1 MSIDSI
7 PLSEVK
13 SIDQFEEAMN
23 ANHHAEEADS
33 ARNQSQS
40 SLPKIKPS
48 VRTEYKQ
55 GSNPEAIIESDNS
68 GLAGTVA
75 GGPEIIARL
84 LNPKVMQIKTDCDG
98 HNSGRT
104 YYIKANVSD
113 DIGQIISR
121 LSSLAK
127 SARKSAEN
135 KSKFERQQLEVRRIY
150 NSPPFQYFT
159 AALIFGVCCG
169 DEFEHEFQFYI
180 RFSCPEFLPLVSTRT
195 SSQMRRKRSS
205 TERSKTPMAIK
216 RQRR

>member
-23 ANHHAEEADS
+23 TANHHAEEEDS
-33 ARNQSQS
+33 STRNQIQS
-40 SLPKIKPS
+40 SMTKKKSS
-48 VRTEYKQ
+48 VSTENLQ
-55 GSNPEAIIESDNS
+55 GSNPETAIVSDNS
-68 GLAGTVA
+68 GLAETVA

-84 LNPKVMQIKTDCDG
+84 LIPKVMQIKTDPDG

-104 YYIKANVSD
+104 YYIRSNDSE
-113 DIGQIISR
+113 DIGQMISR

-127 SARKSAEN
+127 DARKRAEN
-135 KSKFERQQLEVRRIY
+135 KSKFERQQLAVRRIY

-169 DEFEHEFQFYI
+169 D
-180 RFSCPEFLPLVSTRT
+180 FSLAPDFPVS
-195 SSQMRRKRSS
+195 
-205 TERSKTPMAIK
+205 
-216 RQRR
+216 